1 MDTHANP
8 VPTEPSTTGASESA
22 AVNELAAAL
31 ARAQGAFS
39 NPAKDRDN
47 PYFGSRYTTLGA
59 VIEATRGPLADN
71 GLSLTQTIGAGAGGE
86 RSPLLRTRLLH
97 SSGQWIASEVP
108 LFAAGKGSQAFGSE
122 LTYMRRYAVC
132 ALLNIAPAEGDDD
145 GNAAQAATGGA
156 GDASSPS
163 AQRGERRPGGDAGPT
178 KRSPAGPPAARTPA
192 GAQPPRPGP
201 SIHEQRSSPGQP
213 AAATNGAAS
222 AQELADAPQRR
233 KDEASP
239 PSIWSVLRPGKAPIT
254 APDGAAWLKWWM
266 SVASKAAAGGKTD
279 ELRALFEANAAA
291 WDRIALGSAEAHDVV
306 AKAAQAVRDALGD

>member
-8 VPTEPSTTGASESA
+8 AAPADTGAAAGADASESP

-86 RSPLLRTRLLH
+86 RSPILRTRLLH

-145 GNAAQAATGGA
+145 GNAAQAATGA
-156 GDASSPS
+156 N
-163 AQRGERRPGGDAGPT
+163 GGDAGPA
-178 KRSPAGPPAARTPA
+178 KRSQAGPPAARAPA
-192 GAQPPRPGP
+192 GAQEPRPGP
-201 SIHEQRSSPGQP
+201 ASHREQRQQASPPGQP
-213 AAATNGAAS
+213 DAEQQKPPAAPPREPAN
-222 AQELADAPQRR
+222 APRR
-233 KDEASP
+233 KDEPSP
-239 PSIWSVLRPGKAPIT
+239 PSVWRILRPGKAAIT
-254 APDGAAWLKWWM
+254 APDGAAWLKWWT
-266 SVASKAAAGGKTD
+266 SVAGKAAAGGRTD
-279 ELRALFEANAAA
+279 DLRALFEANAAA
-291 WDRIALGSAEAHDVV
+291 WDQIALGSAEAHDVV